1 MWLQSNMRVM
11 FGVPELSNIIYGTG
25 VPTANRWVKG
35 LNIIS
40 QNIDSRLMV
49 STLINEYLI
58 SRTCGLPLK
67 TEKKLEQKLG
77 FNLVTDN
84 YLMND
89 LIAGSFG

>member
-1 MWLQSNMRVM
+1 
-11 FGVPELSNIIYGTG
+11 
-25 VPTANRWVKG
+25 

-58 SRTCGLPLK
+58 SRTHGLPLK

>member
-1 MWLQSNMRVM
+1 MLLLHM
-11 FGVPELSNIIYGTG
+11 
-25 VPTANRWVKG
+25 PTILFTV
-35 LNIIS
+35 LHLY
-40 QNIDSRLMV
+40 RLMV

>member
-1 MWLQSNMRVM
+1 MLFLHMLTILFKVSH
-11 FGVPELSNIIYGTG
+11 LY
-25 VPTANRWVKG
+25 
-35 LNIIS
+35 
-40 QNIDSRLMV
+40 RLMV
-49 STLINEYLI
+49 STLINECLI
-58 SRTCGLPLK
+58 SRTCGLPFK

>member
-1 MWLQSNMRVM
+1 
-11 FGVPELSNIIYGTG
+11 
-25 VPTANRWVKG
+25 
-35 LNIIS
+35 
-40 QNIDSRLMV
+40 MV

-58 SRTCGLPLK
+58 SRTHGLPLK

-89 LIAGSFG
+89 LIAGSFGWEYVRDGIRYIDEVCETLLEAFRWGWKFWGC

>member
-1 MWLQSNMRVM
+1 
-11 FGVPELSNIIYGTG
+11 
-25 VPTANRWVKG
+25 
-35 LNIIS
+35 
-40 QNIDSRLMV
+40 MV